1 MELKTNSE
9 TKLNISYINE
19 ETKKSYEYIF
29 SRDQYGKDGKLTETD
44 AAMFRILALIN
55 SPPSGLLDK
64 NVSSWFIKEKINML
78 NESGRLSSE
87 IIKLEES
94 IKGLGIPIS
103 KIDYAPDIDDEN
115 KIKLI
120 FKFSTTEYI
129 MDPIMMNMGDFSRG
143 VAKIKK

>member
-1 MELKTNSE
+1 MELKTTSE

-64 NVSSWFIKEKINML
+64 NVSSWFIKEKINTL

-120 FKFSTTEYI
+120 FRFNTTEYI

>member
-1 MELKTNSE
+1 MELKTTSE

-120 FKFSTTEYI
+120 FRFNTTEYI

>member
-1 MELKTNSE
+1 MELKTTSE

-64 NVSSWFIKEKINML
+64 NVSSWFIKEKINTL

-120 FKFSTTEYI
+120 FRFSTTEYI

>member
-1 MELKTNSE
+1 MELKTTSE

-64 NVSSWFIKEKINML
+64 NISSWFIKEKINML

-120 FKFSTTEYI
+120 FRFSTTEYI

>member
-1 MELKTNSE
+1 MELKTTSE

-64 NVSSWFIKEKINML
+64 NVSSWSIKEKINML

-94 IKGLGIPIS
+94 IKGLGITLS
-103 KIDYAPDIDDEN
+103 KIDYAPEIDDEN

-120 FKFSTTEYI
+120 FRFNTTEYV

>member
-1 MELKTNSE
+1 MELKTTSE

-64 NVSSWFIKEKINML
+64 NVSSWFIKEKINTL

-120 FKFSTTEYI
+120 FRFNTTEYV

>member
-1 MELKTNSE
+1 MELKTTSE

-64 NVSSWFIKEKINML
+64 NVSSWFIKEKINMI

-120 FKFSTTEYI
+120 FRFNTTEYV

>member
-1 MELKTNSE
+1 MELKTTSE

-120 FKFSTTEYI
+120 FRFSTTEYI

>member
-1 MELKTNSE
+1 MELKTTSE

-120 FKFSTTEYI
+120 FRFNTTEYV

-143 VAKIKK
+143 IAKIKK

>member
-1 MELKTNSE
+1 MELKTTSE

-64 NVSSWFIKEKINML
+64 NISSWFIKEKINML

-120 FKFSTTEYI
+120 FRFNTTEYV

>member
-1 MELKTNSE
+1 MELKTTSE

-44 AAMFRILALIN
+44 VAMFRILALIN

-120 FKFSTTEYI
+120 FRFNTTEYV

>member
-1 MELKTNSE
+1 MELKTTSE

-44 AAMFRILALIN
+44 AAMFIILALIN

-64 NVSSWFIKEKINML
+64 NVSSWFIKEKINMI

-120 FKFSTTEYI
+120 FRFNTTEYV

>member
-1 MELKTNSE
+1 MELKTTSE

-78 NESGRLSSE
+78 HESGRLSSE

-120 FKFSTTEYI
+120 FRFNTTEYV

>member
-1 MELKTNSE
+1 MELKTTSE

-103 KIDYAPDIDDEN
+103 KIDYAPDIHDEN

-120 FKFSTTEYI
+120 FRFNTTEYI

>member
-1 MELKTNSE
+1 MELKTTSE

-78 NESGRLSSE
+78 NESGRLSTE

-120 FKFSTTEYI
+120 FRFNTTEYV

>member
-1 MELKTNSE
+1 MELKTTSE
-9 TKLNISYINE
+9 TKLNISYIE

-44 AAMFRILALIN
+44 AAMFIILALIN

-120 FKFSTTEYI
+120 FRFNTTEYV

>member
-1 MELKTNSE
+1 MELKTTSE

-120 FKFSTTEYI
+120 FSFNTTEYI

>member
-1 MELKTNSE
+1 MELKTTSE

-44 AAMFRILALIN
+44 ATMFIILALIN

-64 NVSSWFIKEKINML
+64 NVSSWFIKEKINMI

-120 FKFSTTEYI
+120 FRFNTTEYV

>member
-1 MELKTNSE
+1 MELKTTSE

-44 AAMFRILALIN
+44 AAMFIILALIN

-64 NVSSWFIKEKINML
+64 NVSSWFIKEKINMI

-120 FKFSTTEYI
+120 FKFNTTEYV

>member
-1 MELKTNSE
+1 MELKTTSE

-44 AAMFRILALIN
+44 ATMFIILALIN

-120 FKFSTTEYI
+120 FRFNTTEYV